1 MRRSTGIAFV
11 ALAAALWGTDALFRK
26 PLADS
31 TPVATIVFGEHVVL
45 VAITL
50 PFLVPALVAVFALGR
65 RYVLAGVMIGAGASA
80 VATILFTQA
89 FVDSANPVTPV
100 VLQKVQPVIAVIGAW
115 VILRERPRPLFGVY
129 LGAALFGTWLM
140 AFPSPT
146 SNVFDDWNATAKP
159 VLFALGAACLWAFGT
174 VLGRYLMRR
183 MRFQHVTTLRF
194 AFGLPASALALLV
207 LGEPAFT
214 TAHDFLWITVLAL
227 VTGAVAVSL
236 YYYGLRSTPAV
247 AATLAELAFPV
258 TAALVGYLAF
268 DATLTSTQWLGVAVT
283 TAVVAL
289 LPARRRDIVVEP
301 VPTPV
306 PATA

>member
-1 MRRSTGIAFV
+1 MLV

-26 PLADS
+26 PLADT

-45 VAITL
+45 FAITL
-50 PFLVPALVAVFALGR
+50 PFLLPALAAVIGLGR
-65 RYVLAGVMIGAGASA
+65 RYVLAAVMIGAGASA

-100 VLQKVQPVIAVIGAW
+100 VLQQVQPIVAVIGAW
-115 VILRERPRPLFGVY
+115 IVLKERPRPLFGVFFV
-129 LGAALFGTWLM
+129 AALAGIWLI

-146 SNVFDDWNATAKP
+146 SNVFDDWNATVKP

-194 AFGLPASALALLV
+194 AFGLPASAVALLI
-207 LGEPAFT
+207 LGDPAFT
-214 TAHDFLWITVLAL
+214 TGHDFLWITILAL
-227 VTGAVAVSL
+227 VTGLVALSL
-236 YYYGLRSTPAV
+236 YYYGLRTTPAM

-268 DATLTSTQWLGVAVT
+268 DATLTSTQWLGVALT
-283 TAVVAL
+283 TTVVAL
-289 LPARRRDIVVEP
+289 LPSRQREVVDVAP
-301 VPTPV
+301 APV
-306 PATA
+306 PAAA

>member
-1 MRRSTGIAFV
+1 VLV

-45 VAITL
+45 FAITL
-50 PFLVPALVAVFALGR
+50 PFLLPALAAVIGLGR
-65 RYVLAGVMIGAGASA
+65 RYVLAAVMIGAGASA

-100 VLQKVQPVIAVIGAW
+100 VLQQVQPIVAVIGAW
-115 VILRERPRPLFGVY
+115 IVLKERPRPLFGVFFV
-129 LGAALFGTWLM
+129 AALAGIWLI

-146 SNVFDDWNATAKP
+146 SNVFDDWNATVKP

-194 AFGLPASALALLV
+194 AFGLPASAVALLI
-207 LGEPAFT
+207 LGDPAFT
-214 TAHDFLWITVLAL
+214 TGHDFLWITILAL
-227 VTGAVAVSL
+227 VTGLVALSL
-236 YYYGLRSTPAV
+236 YYYGLRTTPAM

-268 DATLTSTQWLGVAVT
+268 DATLTSTQWLGVALT
-283 TAVVAL
+283 TTVVAL
-289 LPARRRDIVVEP
+289 LPARQREVVDVAP
-301 VPTPV
+301 APV
-306 PATA
+306 PAAA

>member
-1 MRRSTGIAFV
+1 VRRSTGVLLV

-26 PLADS
+26 PLADT

-45 VAITL
+45 FAITL
-50 PFLVPALVAVFALGR
+50 PFLLPALAAVIGLGR
-65 RYVLAGVMIGAGASA
+65 RYVLAAVMIGAGASA

-100 VLQKVQPVIAVIGAW
+100 VLQKVQPIVAVVGAW
-115 VILRERPRPLFGVY
+115 VVLKERPRPLFGAFFV
-129 LGAALFGTWLM
+129 AALAGIWLI

-146 SNVFDDWNATAKP
+146 IHVFSDWEATLKP
-159 VLFALGAACLWAFGT
+159 VSFALGAACLWAFGT

-183 MRFQHVTTLRF
+183 MRFEHVTTLRF
-194 AFGLPASALALLV
+194 AFGLPASALALLI

-214 TAHDFLWITVLAL
+214 TGHDFLWITILAL
-227 VTGAVAVSL
+227 VTGLVAVSL

-268 DATLTSTQWLGVAVT
+268 DATLASTQWLGVALT

-289 LPARRRDIVVEP
+289 LPSRQREVVD
-301 VPTPV
+301 VAPTPV
-306 PATA
+306 PAAA

>member
-1 MRRSTGIAFV
+1 VLV

-45 VAITL
+45 FAITL
-50 PFLVPALVAVFALGR
+50 PFLVPALAAVIGLGR
-65 RYVLAGVMIGAGASA
+65 RYVLAAVMIGAGASA

-100 VLQKVQPVIAVIGAW
+100 VLQKVQPIVAVIGAW
-115 VILRERPRPLFGVY
+115 VVLKERPRPLFGVF
-129 LGAALFGTWLM
+129 LVAALAGVWLI

-146 SNVFDDWNATAKP
+146 TNVFADWNATVKP

-194 AFGLPASALALLV
+194 AFGLPASALALLI
-207 LGEPAFT
+207 LGDPAFT
-214 TAHDFLWITVLAL
+214 TAHDFLWITILAL
-227 VTGAVAVSL
+227 VTGLVAVSL
-236 YYYGLRSTPAV
+236 YYYGLRTTPAV
-247 AATLAELAFPV
+247 AATLAELTFPV

-283 TAVVAL
+283 TTVVAL
-289 LPARRRDIVVEP
+289 LPSRQREVVDIAP
-301 VPTPV
+301 APV
-306 PATA
+306 PAAA

>member
-1 MRRSTGIAFV
+1 VLV

-45 VAITL
+45 FAITL
-50 PFLVPALVAVFALGR
+50 PFLLPALAAVIGLGR
-65 RYVLAGVMIGAGASA
+65 RYVLAAVMIGAGASA

-100 VLQKVQPVIAVIGAW
+100 VLQQVQPIVAVIGAW
-115 VILRERPRPLFGVY
+115 IVLEERPRPLFGAFFV
-129 LGAALFGTWLM
+129 AALAGIWLI

-146 SNVFDDWNATAKP
+146 SNVFDDWNATVKP

-194 AFGLPASALALLV
+194 AFGLPASAVALLI
-207 LGEPAFT
+207 LGDPAFT
-214 TAHDFLWITVLAL
+214 TGHDFLWITILAL
-227 VTGAVAVSL
+227 VTGLVALSL
-236 YYYGLRSTPAV
+236 YYYGLRTTPAM

-268 DATLTSTQWLGVAVT
+268 DATLTSTQWLGVALT
-283 TAVVAL
+283 TTVVAL
-289 LPARRRDIVVEP
+289 LPSRQREVVD
-301 VPTPV
+301 VA
-306 PATA
+306 PAPAPAAA

>member
-1 MRRSTGIAFV
+1 MLCRATSTLRTVRRSTGIVLV

-65 RYVLAGVMIGAGASA
+65 RYVLAAVMIGAGASA

-100 VLQKVQPVIAVIGAW
+100 VLQKVQPVIAV
-115 VILRERPRPLFGVY
+115 
-129 LGAALFGTWLM
+129 FGTWLM

-207 LGEPAFT
+207 L
-214 TAHDFLWITVLAL
+214 
-227 VTGAVAVSL
+227 
-236 YYYGLRSTPAV
+236 
-247 AATLAELAFPV
+247 
-258 TAALVGYLAF
+258 
-268 DATLTSTQWLGVAVT
+268 
-283 TAVVAL
+283 
-289 LPARRRDIVVEP
+289 
-301 VPTPV
+301 
-306 PATA
+306 